1 MQLSSI
7 IRICSLVFFVSA
19 VTILNAQESNT
30 LKPAENFIAK
40 NIPEIPAKIAADL
53 SLYTETR
60 SAAPRAWHPKK
71 REIIITTRF
80 GNTNQL
86 HYVKD
91 PGGART
97 QLTFFSEQ
105 VTSATFEPV
114 NGDYF
119 LFTKDIDGNE
129 FYQIFRY
136 DMADGKVT
144 LLTDGGRT
152 QNGGMVWNK
161 AKNLIA
167 FTSTKRNGADRDI
180 YTMDPKDPSTT
191 KLLLEVKGGGWGVM
205 DWSTDDTKMLIA
217 EYKSINESN
226 IYVLD
231 IASGKFNI
239 VSPTS
244 KKEVVANVG
253 GRFSRDGKYI
263 FTVTDKDNE
272 FRKLGRMDVDGKNL
286 TILSKDI
293 NWDINGMELSEDGG
307 HMIFT
312 ANERGM
318 NVAYLMNTETLEYGK
333 LASLP
338 MGQISSTEWR
348 PGTKEFFFTLSSAR
362 STSDVYTHNIETGVT
377 ERWTYSELGGI
388 VPETLSEPSI
398 ITWKSFD
405 GKEISGIYYK
415 ANEKFEGKRP
425 VIINIHGGPESQS
438 SPRFLG
444 RSNYYLNELGVSIIY
459 PNVRGSNGF
468 GKSFLKLDNGFLR
481 ENSVFDIGALLDWI
495 ATQPDLDT
503 TRIMVMGGS
512 YGGYMSLACAVHY
525 SSRLKCAVDVVGISN
540 FNTFLKN
547 TEDYRRDLRRVE
559 YGDEQDPKMYAHLE
573 KISPNNNAQK
583 IKIPLFIIQGGN
595 DPRVPRTEAE
605 QMFNVLQEQGT
616 PVWYLEA
623 KDEGHGFRKKD
634 NADFMSYTIVE
645 FMKTYLLDQV
655 GNE

>member
-655 GNE
+655 GND